1 MTLQQL
7 KYVITISKSGSMH
20 TAADELFITQPNLSK
35 AIKDLELEMGI
46 TIFNRTNKGVLL
58 TDDGTKFLSY
68 ARQVVEQAN
77 LLEDIYKNKESIKR
91 IFAISSQH
99 YGFVVNAFVKL
110 VETLGKDTY
119 EFSLRECKTYDVIN
133 DVKDGRSELGVIYF
147 SRFNSEIMK
156 KVISSNGLS
165 YEFLFEAKPHVLLSK
180 NHPLANKERLTL
192 DDLDAYP
199 RLSYDQGLNNSF
211 YYSEEPH
218 ALESVSKAIV
228 VSDRATLFNILIGLN
243 GYTISSGMIS
253 SSLDGNN
260 IISIPLETDE
270 VMDLVYIYDSDKP
283 MKEITKQYLAILR
296 EYISGGCKK
305 INFID

>member
-99 YGFVVNAFVKL
+99 YGFVVNAFVNL

-296 EYISGGCKK
+296 EYISGHAL
-305 INFID
+305 

>member
-20 TAADELFITQPNLSK
+20 TAADKLFITQPNLSK

-296 EYISGGCKK
+296 EYISGHAL
-305 INFID
+305 

>member
-253 SSLDGNN
+253 SSLDGDN

-296 EYISGGCKK
+296 EYISGHAL
-305 INFID
+305 

>member
-147 SRFNSEIMK
+147 SKFNSEIMK

-296 EYISGGCKK
+296 EYISGHAL
-305 INFID
+305 

>member
-260 IISIPLETDE
+260 IISISLETDE

-296 EYISGGCKK
+296 EYISGHAL
-305 INFID
+305 

>member
-133 DVKDGRSELGVIYF
+133 DVKNGRSELGVIYF

-296 EYISGGCKK
+296 EYISGHAL
-305 INFID
+305 

>member
-296 EYISGGCKK
+296 EYISGHA
-305 INFID
+305 F

>member
-296 EYISGGCKK
+296 EYISGCCKK
-305 INFID
+305 

>member
-20 TAADELFITQPNLSK
+20 TAADELLITQPNLSK

-296 EYISGGCKK
+296 EYISGHAL
-305 INFID
+305 

>member
-260 IISIPLETDE
+260 IISIQLETDE

-296 EYISGGCKK
+296 EYISGHAL
-305 INFID
+305 

>member
-218 ALESVSKAIV
+218 ALESVSKSIV

-296 EYISGGCKK
+296 EYISGHAL
-305 INFID
+305 

>member
-99 YGFVVNAFVKL
+99 YGFVVNAFVRL

-296 EYISGGCKK
+296 EYISGHAL
-305 INFID
+305 

>member
-260 IISIPLETDE
+260 IFSIPLETDE

-296 EYISGGCKK
+296 EYISGHAL
-305 INFID
+305 

>member
-35 AIKDLELEMGI
+35 AIKDLETEMGI

-110 VETLGKDTY
+110 VETLGKDIY

-156 KVISSNGLS
+156 KVISANGLS

-180 NHPLANKERLTL
+180 NHPLASKERLTL

-283 MKEITKQYLAILR
+283 MKEITKQYLEILR
-296 EYISGGCKK
+296 EYINGHAL
-305 INFID
+305 

>member
-68 ARQVVEQAN
+68 ASQVVEQAN

-296 EYISGGCKK
+296 EYISGHAL
-305 INFID
+305 

>member
-296 EYISGGCKK
+296 KYISGHAL
-305 INFID
+305 

>member
-270 VMDLVYIYDSDKP
+270 VMDLVYIYYSDKP

-296 EYISGGCKK
+296 EYISGHAL
-305 INFID
+305 

>member
-260 IISIPLETDE
+260 IISIPLETD
-270 VMDLVYIYDSDKP
+270 DKP

-296 EYISGGCKK
+296 EYISGHAL
-305 INFID
+305 

>member
-199 RLSYDQGLNNSF
+199 RLNYDQGLNNSF

-296 EYISGGCKK
+296 EYISGHAL
-305 INFID
+305 

>member
-211 YYSEEPH
+211 YYSKEPH

-296 EYISGGCKK
+296 EYISGHAL
-305 INFID
+305 

>member
-218 ALESVSKAIV
+218 ALESVSKEIV

-296 EYISGGCKK
+296 EYISGHAL
-305 INFID
+305 

>member
-77 LLEDIYKNKESIKR
+77 LLVDIYKNKESIKR

-296 EYISGGCKK
+296 EYISGHAL
-305 INFID
+305 

>member
-296 EYISGGCKK
+296 EYISSHAL
-305 INFID
+305 

>member
-211 YYSEEPH
+211 YYSAEPH

-296 EYISGGCKK
+296 EYISGHAL
-305 INFID
+305 

>member
-7 KYVITISKSGSMH
+7 KYVITIAQTGSMH

-35 AIKDLELEMGI
+35 AIKDLENEMGI
-46 TIFNRTNKGVLL
+46 IIFNRTNKGVLL

-147 SRFNSEIMK
+147 SKFNSEIMK
-156 KVISSNGLS
+156 KVISSHGLS

-180 NHPLANKERLTL
+180 NHPLANRKELSL
-192 DDLDAYP
+192 DELDEYP
-199 RLSYDQGLNNSF
+199 RLSYDQGINNSF

-218 ALESVSKAIV
+218 ALENVSKAIV
-228 VSDRATLFNILIGLN
+228 VSDRATLFNIMLGLN

-260 IISIPLETDE
+260 IISIPLKTDE
-270 VMDLVYIYDSDKP
+270 VMDMIYIYNGDKP
-283 MKEITKQYLAILR
+283 MKNITKQYLKILK
-296 EYISGGCKK
+296 EYINGHVV
-305 INFID
+305 

>member
-133 DVKDGRSELGVIYF
+133 DVKDGRSELGVVYF

-296 EYISGGCKK
+296 EYISGHAL
-305 INFID
+305 

>member
-270 VMDLVYIYDSDKP
+270 VMDLFYIYDSDKP

-296 EYISGGCKK
+296 DYISGHAL
-305 INFID
+305 

>member
-165 YEFLFEAKPHVLLSK
+165 YKFLFEAKPHVLLSK

-283 MKEITKQYLAILR
+283 MKEIAKQYLAILR
-296 EYISGGCKK
+296 EYISGHAL
-305 INFID
+305 

>member
-77 LLEDIYKNKESIKR
+77 LLEDICKNKESIER

-296 EYISGGCKK
+296 EYISGHAL
-305 INFID
+305 

>member
-260 IISIPLETDE
+260 IISIPLESDE

-296 EYISGGCKK
+296 EYISGHAL
-305 INFID
+305 

>member
-7 KYVITISKSGSMH
+7 KYVITISKSGSIH

-296 EYISGGCKK
+296 EYISGHAL
-305 INFID
+305 

>member
-305 INFID
+305 INSF

>member
-270 VMDLVYIYDSDKP
+270 VMDLVYIYDSDNP

-296 EYISGGCKK
+296 EYISGHAL
-305 INFID
+305 

>member
-133 DVKDGRSELGVIYF
+133 DVKDGSSELGVIYF

-296 EYISGGCKK
+296 EYISGHAL
-305 INFID
+305 

>member
-7 KYVITISKSGSMH
+7 KYVITIYKSGSMH

-296 EYISGGCKK
+296 EYISGHAL
-305 INFID
+305 

>member
-1 MTLQQL
+1 MTHQQL

-296 EYISGGCKK
+296 EYISGHAL
-305 INFID
+305 